1 MKGEAKKFK
10 KEYDALVQDINPNQI
25 YDIYFKKSYDS
36 KKMLWL
42 DNDLEGFDKSEADL
56 LEFINN
62 LLPSQRRDIMLAE
75 VEAYV
80 NIAHDLRCWLRSESL
95 EFIAIMIA
103 HHHLFGMIL
112 DDLNTY
118 EGTGDKY
125 WYDSAKDLLKQLTGA
140 FNDRYW
146 NDEAIQSFETYIEK
160 YQEVDDLTDKDNENL
175 DLLLSFT
182 SRYRT
187 IQEKAPHLLDE

>member
-25 YDIYFKKSYDS
+25 YDIYFKKSYNS

-42 DNDLEGFDKSEADL
+42 DNDLEGFDKSEAEL
-56 LEFINN
+56 LEFINK
-62 LLPSQRRDIMLAE
+62 LLPSQRRDIVLAE

-80 NIAHDLRCWLRSESL
+80 NIAYDLRCWLRSESL
-95 EFIAIMIA
+95 DFIAIMIA
-103 HHHLFGMIL
+103 HHHLFWMIL
-112 DDLNTY
+112 DDLDTY

-125 WYDSAKDLLKQLTGA
+125 WYDSAKDLLKELTGA

-146 NDEAIQSFETYIEK
+146 NDEAIQSFETNIEK
-160 YQEVDDLTDKDNENL
+160 YQEVNDLTDADHKNL
-175 DLLLSFT
+175 ELLSSFT
-182 SRYRT
+182 RNYRS
-187 IQEKAPHLLDE
+187 IQRIKIDEPNE